1 MTKFSANT
9 NTAVMFPVRFRI
21 YSVFTHGKK
30 KGKPNPETFHTLTL
44 FRDPRSETVGDTLKR
59 AKEMIK
65 ETESRITIINPGPET
80 DAERAARYEKN
91 NLEIVVAKNDPIM
104 TPAQEEAAESV
115 AA

>member
-9 NTAVMFPVRFRI
+9 NTTVMFPVRFRI
-21 YSVFTHGKK
+21 YNVYAQGKK

-44 FRDPRSETVGDTLKR
+44 FRNPMYESVGDTLKR

-91 NLEIVVAKNDPIM
+91 NLEIVVAKSDPIM
-104 TPAQEEAAESV
+104 TPAQENAADEI